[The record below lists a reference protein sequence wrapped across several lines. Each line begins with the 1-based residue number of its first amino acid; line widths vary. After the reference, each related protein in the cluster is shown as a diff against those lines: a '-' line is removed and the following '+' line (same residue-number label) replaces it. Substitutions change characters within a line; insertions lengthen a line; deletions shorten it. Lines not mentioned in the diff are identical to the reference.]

1 MAVLSMLLA
10 CSLSAVAAS
19 DQSQQDGEQ
28 SFEELWTLLGMSQ
41 MVSILHD
48 EGLSMALASDLDLL
62 GHEGGPR
69 WEGAVQA
76 IYNEKVLQGELHAL
90 FEQQLAQAHLSVL
103 CEFYKTED
111 MQKIIQ
117 NEIAARR
124 AFLDMEFEQT
134 ARDRWLQ
141 GDIPEVLD
149 ETIRQYVDT
158 NDLIELNVMGSLN
171 SNYVFLNTL
180 NQSLPD
186 IVDQMSERDILS
198 HVWSQETDI
207 RTDTTEWIFAY
218 LHTAY
223 APVDPYDLDRYV
235 AFSATPAGQALNQ
248 ALFTAF
254 DAVYLRLSGDLGR
267 VVGTLS
273 REEEL

>member
-1 MAVLSMLLA
+1 MLSMLLA

-76 IYNEKVLQGELHAL
+76 IYNEKVLQGELHTL